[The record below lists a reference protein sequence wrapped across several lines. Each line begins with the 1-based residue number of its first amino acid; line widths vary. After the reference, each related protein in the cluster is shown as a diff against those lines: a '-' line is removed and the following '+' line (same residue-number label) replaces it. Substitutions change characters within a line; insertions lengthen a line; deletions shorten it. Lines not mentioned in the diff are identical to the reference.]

1 MYLSVDKQHDVILI
15 FMLAIVFCDIFIVKY
30 YATKNLYGYLEPIII
45 SIRQCNR

>member
-30 YATKNLYGYLEPIII
+30 YPTTKSLRLKK
-45 SIRQCNR
+45 IRQYNR